1 MPRSYAAYFG
11 LAPRNI
17 ITGHS
22 GTPSPSKRGALK
34 PVSSRGQGKVSRR
47 GDRVARSFI
56 IQGAATIYM
65 LYCKDMLP
73 ECQLRRWLH
82 EQIKRGK
89 PYGKIIVSLAAKLL
103 RIVWALLTYGE
114 NSTVTK
120 RAYHARCLRLWK
132 SPLST
137 TLRLNLP
144 RRGR

>member
-1 MPRSYAAYFG
+1 MAYFG

-22 GTPSPSKRGALK
+22 GTPSPQQARRSEASEQQRPGKSFPPRRQ
-34 PVSSRGQGKVSRR
+34 SSPI
-47 GDRVARSFI
+47 FI

-73 ECQLRRWLH
+73 ECQVCGGGFTNKSSVESRT
-82 EQIKRGK
+82 
-89 PYGKIIVSLAAKLL
+89 AKSSFHLQPNCCG
-103 RIVWALLTYGE
+103 IVWALLTYGE
-114 NSTVTK
+114 KFDSHKAGV
-120 RAYHARCLRLWK
+120 HARCLRLWK